1 MDKNFDSIVRS
12 NQKVIQDMIRILFFI
27 TIPIFALSL
36 LRSIEQGWLPTM
48 GLHSFLMLGVFTC
61 FTFNK
66 KIPLKIQSLYIVLC
80 FICLGLGAMINLRS
94 FTEGSSFFL
103 IALIFTMLFFSFRS
117 VFIVAVILSFIQ
129 YGFLK
134 YFVPV
139 PSIQDYLLLT
149 SLPGLS
155 FFAVYVVNYMRT
167 TLVSLIR
174 DLEFAKKEAISA
186 MNARS
191 QFLAIMSHEI
201 RTPLSGVLMA
211 SELLLDSELT
221 DSQQSKANIIQDNGK
236 VLLTIVNDILDFS
249 KIEAGKVKIEE
260 SIIDLR
266 VLGQS
271 VLESF
276 MNQSRQSKVDI
287 KLEIDA
293 DFPNFIYA
301 DSTRV
306 RQIIFNLVGNA
317 FKFTK
322 TGHIALIFQLI
333 DKENDFSNISISI
346 EDTGIGID
354 SKNFEY
360 LFEDFHQLDNSI
372 TREYG
377 GTGLGLSITKKLVD
391 LLGGE
396 ITVKSHLGTGT
407 TFTCLFKLRNVDREE
422 LVKHQAKDNLVS
434 LTLKNTDKIK
444 VLIVEDNKINQLL
457 IKTLLEKWSFQSI
470 ATADNGLEA
479 MISCRNTKFDL
490 ILMDMQMPEMDGVE
504 ATKRIRAGEAQN
516 PNTKTPIIAISAN
529 VSPEDIQ
536 VCLDAGMNDYMS
548 KPIDRNR
555 LKEII
560 EKVFNQD

>member
-1 MDKNFDSIVRS
+1 MDKNFDSIVHS
-12 NQKVIQDMIRILFFI
+12 NQKVIQDMIRILFLI

-48 GLHSFLMLGVFTC
+48 GLHSFLMLGVLTC

-134 YFVPV
+134 YFVPL

-186 MNARS
+186 MNTRS

-211 SELLLDSELT
+211 SELLLDTELT
-221 DSQQSKANIIQDNGK
+221 DLQQSKANIIQDNGK
-236 VLLTIVNDILDFS
+236 VLLSIVNDILDFS

-260 SIIDLR
+260 SIVDLR

-276 MNQSRQSKVDI
+276 KNQSRQSKVDI

-301 DSTRV
+301 DSTRI

-333 DKENDFSNISISI
+333 DKDNDFSNISISI

-354 SKNFEY
+354 RKNFEY

-377 GTGLGLSITKKLVD
+377 GTGLGLSITKKLVE

-407 TFTCLFKLRNVDREE
+407 TFICLFKLRNVSREE

-434 LTLKNTDKIK
+434 LTLKKTDKIK

-457 IKTLLEKWSFQSI
+457 IKTLLEKWGFRSI

-479 MISCRNTKFDL
+479 MISCRSTKFDL

-504 ATKRIRAGEAQN
+504 ATKRIRAAEADN
-516 PNTKTPIIAISAN
+516 PNTMTPIIAISAN
-529 VSPEDIQ
+529 VSTEDIQ

-548 KPIDRNR
+548 KPIDRSR

-560 EKVFNQD
+560 ETLFEQD

>member
-1 MDKNFDSIVRS
+1 MDKSFDSIDSS
-12 NQKVIQDMIRILFFI
+12 NQKVIQDMIRVIFFI

-36 LRSIEQGWLPTM
+36 LRSVEQGWLPTM
-48 GLHSFLMLGVFTC
+48 GLHSFLMLGIFIC
-61 FTFNK
+61 YTFSK
-66 KIPLKIQSLYIVLC
+66 KIPLKVQSAYIVIC
-80 FICLGLGAMINLRS
+80 FILLGLGTMINLKS

-103 IALIFTMLFFSFRS
+103 IALIFTMLFSSFKC
-117 VFIVAVILSFIQ
+117 VFFVAVFLSVIQ
-129 YGFLK
+129 YGFLR
-134 YFVPV
+134 YLVPV

-155 FFAVYVVNYMRT
+155 FFAVYVVNFMRT
-167 TLVSLIR
+167 TLISLIH
-174 DLEFAKKEAISA
+174 DLEYAKKEAVLA

-249 KIEAGKVKIEE
+249 KIEAGKVKIDE
-260 SIIDLR
+260 SIVDLR

-276 MNQSRQSKVDI
+276 KNQSRQSKVDI

-293 DFPNFIYA
+293 EFPNFVYA
-301 DSTRV
+301 DPTRI

-333 DKENDFSNISISI
+333 DKENDFSKVSISI

-354 SKNFEY
+354 SANFEY

-391 LLGGE
+391 LLDGD
-396 ITVKSHLGTGT
+396 ISVKSNLGTGT
-407 TFTCLFKLRNVDREE
+407 TFTCTFKLRNVEREE
-422 LVKHQAKDNLVS
+422 LIKHQSKENAVGLSLKD
-434 LTLKNTDKIK
+434 TDKIK
-444 VLIVEDNKINQLL
+444 TLIVEDNKVNQLL
-457 IKTLLEKWSFQSI
+457 IKTLLDKWGFQSI

-479 MISCRNTKFDL
+479 MIACRNKKFDL

-504 ATKRIRAGEAQN
+504 ATRRIRAGEADN
-516 PNTKTPIIAISAN
+516 PNTSTPIIAISAN
-529 VSPEDIQ
+529 VSQEDIQ
-536 VCLDAGMNDYMS
+536 ICLDAGMNDYMS

-560 EKVFNQD
+560 EKLFEAE